1 MVLGSLGLVA
11 GSLVPKFGPEG
22 PTFGSLV
29 PRVVEVDRVVEV
41 IRVIEVIRVV
51 EGVSVVEGVK
61 VVVVIRVGEVIRM
74 VRVGEVY
81 LDGGESD
88 CPF

>member
-41 IRVIEVIRVV
+41 NRVV

-74 VRVGEVY
+74 VRVGEVC

>member
-41 IRVIEVIRVV
+41 IR
-51 EGVSVVEGVK
+51 
-61 VVVVIRVGEVIRM
+61 M

>member
-41 IRVIEVIRVV
+41 IRVV

-61 VVVVIRVGEVIRM
+61 VAVVIRVGEVIRM

>member
-1 MVLGSLGLVA
+1 MGLGSLGLVA
-11 GSLVPKFGPEG
+11 GSLVQKFAPEG

-29 PRVVEVDRVVEV
+29 P
-41 IRVIEVIRVV
+41 RVV

>member
-29 PRVVEVDRVVEV
+29 PRVVEVD
-41 IRVIEVIRVV
+41 RVV

>member
-41 IRVIEVIRVV
+41 IRVV

-74 VRVGEVY
+74 VRVREVY

>member
-11 GSLVPKFGPEG
+11 RSLVPKFGPEG

-29 PRVVEVDRVVEV
+29 PRVVEVDRVD
-41 IRVIEVIRVV
+41 

>member
-29 PRVVEVDRVVEV
+29 PRVVEVDRVVEA
-41 IRVIEVIRVV
+41 IRVV

>member
-41 IRVIEVIRVV
+41 IRV
-51 EGVSVVEGVK
+51 VEGVK

-74 VRVGEVY
+74 VRVREVY

>member
-29 PRVVEVDRVVEV
+29 PRVVEVDRVV
-41 IRVIEVIRVV
+41 EVIRVV

>member
-11 GSLVPKFGPEG
+11 RSLVLKFGPEG

-29 PRVVEVDRVVEV
+29 PRVVEVDRVV
-41 IRVIEVIRVV
+41 EVIRVV